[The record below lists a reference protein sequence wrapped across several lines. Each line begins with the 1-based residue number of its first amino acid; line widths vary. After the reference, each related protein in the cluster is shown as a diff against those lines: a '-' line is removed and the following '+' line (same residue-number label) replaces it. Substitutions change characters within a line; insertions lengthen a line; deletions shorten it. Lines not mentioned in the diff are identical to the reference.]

1 MLPPLPHLLAA
12 KSCIAIRLYLEFT
25 HLLIYS
31 CEPMKRIAFVQ
42 QKGGVGKTSL
52 AIHGACTLASMGHK
66 TLLVDMDPQGSIQAW
81 YEHATSLPEKLSVS
95 TCESAKDLD
104 DLKGFSY
111 VIIDT
116 PGRLSAAVLPHCEA
130 VVLPVAPS
138 PLDVW
143 AVADSVQLV
152 KNYQEKHPRL
162 KAALMVNRMQPNTRL
177 SREIFDVIQGYEL
190 PLIPQPVRQRTAY
203 ATSLANGGFEKNEE
217 MQVFAQNLIKLSK

>member
-1 MLPPLPHLLAA
+1 M
-12 KSCIAIRLYLEFT
+12 R
-25 HLLIYS
+25 
-31 CEPMKRIAFVQ
+31 RIAFVQ

-52 AIHGACTLASMGHK
+52 AIHSACTLALQGHK
-66 TLLVDMDPQGSIQAW
+66 TLLVDMDPQGSILAW
-81 YEHATSLPEKLSVS
+81 YDQATSLPEKLTVS

-104 DLKGFSY
+104 DLSGYSY

-152 KNYQEKHPRL
+152 KDFQAQHPNL

-177 SREIFDVIQGYEL
+177 SREIFDVIKGYGM
-190 PLIPQPVRQRTAY
+190 PLISKPIGQRTAY
-203 ATSLANGGFEKNEE
+203 ATSLAKGGFEKNEE
-217 MQVFAQNLIKLSK
+217 MQEFAKNLIKLSK

>member
-1 MLPPLPHLLAA
+1 M
-12 KSCIAIRLYLEFT
+12 R
-25 HLLIYS
+25 
-31 CEPMKRIAFVQ
+31 RIGFVQ

-52 AIHGACTLASMGHK
+52 AIHSACTLALLGHK
-66 TLLVDMDPQGSIQAW
+66 TLLVDMDPQGSIVAW
-81 YEHATSLPEKLSVS
+81 YEQATSLPEKLSVS
-95 TCESAKDLD
+95 MCESAKDLD
-104 DLKGFSY
+104 DLSGFSY

-152 KNYQEKHPRL
+152 KNHQAQRPAL

-177 SREIFDVIQGYEL
+177 SREIFDVIKGYEL

-217 MQVFAQNLIKLSK
+217 MQVFAQNLIKMSK